1 MTAGQAFDNRFGKK
15 SFYVV
20 RNIYFNS
27 LKGSFMKYQ
36 LEQFYKDLEELHIKL
51 SEDQVDQFITYYEL
65 LTEWNSFMNLT
76 AITDFDEVFKKHF
89 IDSLSLI
96 KAEEDIFHITGKD
109 LKKDALTVIDVGTG
123 AGFPGIP
130 LKIAFPNLE
139 ITLLDSLNK
148 RIKFLNEVIEKLK
161 LKGITAVHGRAEDFA
176 GKENYRAGFDLALS
190 RAVANMSTLS
200 EYCIPFVKVKG
211 LFIPYKSEKVSDE
224 LANANNALSI
234 LGGSIIDQVEY
245 MLPESDYYRNL
256 VIVEK
261 KKDTP
266 KKYPRKAGLPSK
278 EPLI

>member
-1 MTAGQAFDNRFGKK
+1 
-15 SFYVV
+15 
-20 RNIYFNS
+20 
-27 LKGSFMKYQ
+27 MKYQ

-51 SEDQVDQFITYYEL
+51 SEEQADQFITYYEL

-161 LKGITAVHGRAEDFA
+161 LKKITAVHGRAEDFA
-176 GKENYRAGFDLALS
+176 GKENYRSGFDLALS

-224 LANANNALSI
+224 LASANKSLSI
-234 LGGSIIDQVEY
+234 LGGSIINQVEY